1 MALSQVFLS
10 GVKVLA
16 LTYLDY
22 MASTPLCEPA
32 LQAMLPFLQ
41 QHNPIG
47 NPSSHSHGL
56 ASKTRSALNQA
67 AQQVADAIGAT
78 ADSIIWTSGATESN
92 NLAIKGVADFYQRKG
107 KHIVTMACEHKAVI
121 EPCKALERQGY
132 EVTFL
137 KPQSNGVLSLDSL
150 KAALR
155 PDTVLVSIMQV
166 NNETGIVQD
175 IAAISQ
181 LVHRVGAL
189 LHVDGAQSVGK
200 LPVDVKQL
208 GVDLMTL
215 SAHKAYGPLGVGALY
230 IRPQPQVR
238 LAAQLHGGQHQG
250 GLRSGT
256 VPLHQVVAMGAA
268 FQWVTQQLTS
278 NIDRLVHYR
287 DYLWRGLQVIGGIRL
302 NGDLSHQVPHCL
314 NVSFSAVHMD
324 ALLLAMRDFVVSTG
338 SSCNAAL
345 NQPSH
350 VLQAMG
356 TNEAQA
362 RQAMRISFGY
372 DTTQQE
378 LDLFLDQC
386 AISVKRLRAIAPS
399 AS

>member
-1 MALSQVFLS
+1 MALI
-10 GVKVLA
+10 
-16 LTYLDY
+16 YLDY
-22 MASTPLCEPA
+22 MASTPVCQSA
-32 LQAMLPFLQ
+32 LQAMLPFMQ
-41 QHNPIG
+41 QHDPIG

-92 NLAIKGVADFYQRKG
+92 NLAIKGAAEFYQRKG
-107 KHIVTMACEHKAVI
+107 KHIVTMASEHKAVI

-137 KPQSNGVLSLDSL
+137 KPQSNGVLLLDDL
-150 KAALR
+150 KVALR
-155 PDTVLVSIMQV
+155 ADTVLVSIMQV
-166 NNETGIVQD
+166 NNETGIIQD

-181 LVHRVGAL
+181 LAHRVGAL

-200 LPVDVKQL
+200 LPVDVMQL

-230 IRPQPQVR
+230 VRQQPQVR
-238 LAAQLHGGQHQG
+238 LAEQLHGGQHQG

-268 FQWVTQQLTS
+268 FQWASQQLSS
-278 NIDRLVHYR
+278 NADRLMQMR
-287 DYLWRGLQVIGGIRL
+287 DDLWRGLQDMGGVRL
-302 NGDLSHQVPHCL
+302 NGDLSYQVPHCL

-356 TNEAQA
+356 IDDGQA
-362 RQAMRISFGY
+362 RQAMRISFGFN
-372 DTTQQE
+372 TTQQE
-378 LDLFLDQC
+378 LDLFLTQC
-386 AISVKRLRAIAPS
+386 SVSVKRLRAIAPS